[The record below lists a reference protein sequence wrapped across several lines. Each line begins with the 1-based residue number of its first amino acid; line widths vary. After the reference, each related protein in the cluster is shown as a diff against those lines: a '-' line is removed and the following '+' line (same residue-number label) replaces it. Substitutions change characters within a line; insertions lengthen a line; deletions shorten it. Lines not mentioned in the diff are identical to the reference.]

1 MLDRIKQ
8 NKFLKSISILVTGSL
23 LAQLVTVL
31 TAPIM
36 TRLFSAESIGV
47 YTYIT
52 TVAFLLLPVINGR
65 YELAIVTERDK
76 DKVFALVKLCMYI
89 CLVLVLLF
97 FVGLIVYS
105 FYFDK
110 FLQYRE
116 YFIFVP
122 FLLLISGYIN
132 IVTSYNNRF
141 AKYKL
146 MSKVAIVRAV
156 VMCILVVIFCILD
169 YDVWGLLLA
178 ALLSNLASLKKQSE
192 DLLID
197 IREILSVSFEKT
209 KQVAVEYKS
218 FLFFSVPAAF
228 MNSFAFSAV
237 NFCVEDLY
245 GLAALGYYALS
256 FRVLGVPL
264 SLISTNVS
272 KVFFEQA
279 SKEYNETGHFINA
292 FRKCTKYLVLMAMP
306 ITLGIYYLSPWAC
319 KIFFGEEWIVAG
331 EYIQLLAI
339 MFGVRFI
346 VSPLSVGVLVTRKN
360 YLEVIGQAMLFI
372 TLVGV
377 YVYCLVNDCNI
388 YQFLLYYSIVNAVVY
403 CSWFGYIYCLAR
415 RNNYN

>member
-8 NKFLKSISILVTGSL
+8 NKFLKSISILVSGSL
-23 LAQLVTVL
+23 LAQLITVL

-36 TRLFSAESIGV
+36 TRLFSAESIGI

-65 YELAIVTERDK
+65 YELAIVTEKDK
-76 DKVFALVKLCMYI
+76 NKVFALVKLCAYI
-89 CLVLVLLF
+89 CLLLVLLF
-97 FVGLIVYS
+97 SVGLASYS
-105 FYFDK
+105 FCYDK
-110 FLQYRE
+110 FVEYRE
-116 YFIFVP
+116 YFIIVP

-146 MSKVAIVRAV
+146 MSTVAIARAV
-156 VMCILVVIFCILD
+156 VMCMLVIVFGIFG
-169 YDVWGLLLA
+169 YGVWGLLLA
-178 ALLSNLASLKKQSE
+178 ALISNLASLKKQSE
-192 DLLID
+192 DLLED
-197 IREILSVSFEKT
+197 INEIFKT
-209 KQVAVEYKS
+209 SYIKIKQVAIEYKS
-218 FLFFSVPAAF
+218 FLIFSVPAAF

-237 NFCVEDLY
+237 NFCIEDLY
-245 GLAALGYYALS
+245 GLAALGYYSLS
-256 FRVLGVPL
+256 FRILGVPL

-279 SKEYNETGHFINA
+279 SKEYNETGCFINA
-292 FRKCTKYLVLMAMP
+292 FGKCTKYLVLMAVP

-360 YLEVIGQAMLFI
+360 YLEVIGQAMLFV
-372 TLVGV
+372 TLIGV
-377 YVYCLVNDCNI
+377 YFYCLFNNCDI
-388 YQFLLYYSIVNAVVY
+388 HQFLLYYSVVNAAVY
-403 CSWFGYIYCLAR
+403 ASWLVYIYYLAR
-415 RNNYN
+415 GNI

>member
-1 MLDRIKQ
+1 MLYRIKQ

-23 LAQLVTVL
+23 LAQLITVL

-36 TRLFSAESIGV
+36 TRLFSVESIGV

-52 TVAFLLLPVINGR
+52 TVAFLWLPVVNGR
-65 YELAIVTERDK
+65 YELAIVTENDK
-76 DKVFALVKLCMYI
+76 SKVFALVKLCMYI
-89 CLVLVLLF
+89 CLFLVSIF
-97 FVGLIVYS
+97 TVGLGAYAFI
-105 FYFDK
+105 FDK
-110 FLQYRE
+110 FLGYRE

-146 MSKVAIVRAV
+146 MSKVAIVRAGA
-156 VMCILVVIFCILD
+156 MCVLVIAFGLLE
-169 YDVWGLLLA
+169 YDVWGLLFA
-178 ALLSNLASLKKQSE
+178 ALISNLASLKKQSE
-192 DLLID
+192 DLLED
-197 IREILSVSFEKT
+197 INEILKTSFTKI
-209 KQVAVEYKS
+209 KQVAIEFKS

-237 NFCVEDLY
+237 NFCIEDLY
-245 GLAALGYYALS
+245 GLAALGYYSLS
-256 FRVLGVPL
+256 FRILGVPL

-279 SKEYNETGHFINA
+279 SKEYNETGCFIFA
-292 FRKCTKYLVLMAMP
+292 LKKCTRYLVLMAIP
-306 ITLGIYYLSPWAC
+306 ITMAIYYLSPWAC
-319 KIFFGEEWIVAG
+319 KVFFGEEWIIAG

-360 YLEVIGQAMLFI
+360 YLEVIGQAMLF
-372 TLVGV
+372 L
-377 YVYCLVNDCNI
+377 CLVIVYLYCYINNCTMN
-388 YQFLLYYSIVNAVVY
+388 QFLWYYSLANMSIY
-403 CSWFGYIYCLAR
+403 FSWLICFFVIAR
-415 RNNYN
+415 K